1 MNVSLD
7 QAIQIHAR
15 ALKGRAGK
23 KSPLLARMRA
33 EALKDQGDMEGFRV
47 WTQVGEEAALLVA
60 AQAASEEEPADKSA
74 AQ

>member
-7 QAIQIHAR
+7 QAIHIHAR

-33 EALKDQGDMEGFRV
+33 QALKEQGDMEGFRV
-47 WTQVGEEAALLVA
+47 WTQVGEQAALLVA
-60 AQAASEEEPADKSA
+60 AQAAVEEETAENSA